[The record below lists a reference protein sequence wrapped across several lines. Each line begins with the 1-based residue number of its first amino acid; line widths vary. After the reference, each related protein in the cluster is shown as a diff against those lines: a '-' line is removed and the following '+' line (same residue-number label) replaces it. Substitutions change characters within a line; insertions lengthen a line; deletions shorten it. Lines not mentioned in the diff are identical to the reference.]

1 MIVFIVKLNK
11 FDNEFFV
18 TKMLNKYNEICTK
31 MYNYEYNNK
40 SFTYYMQL
48 CSKYYNIKK

>member
-18 TKMLNKYNEICTK
+18 TKMLNKYNKNVIK
-31 MYNYEYNNK
+31 HKNNESRGK
-40 SFTYYMQL
+40 L
-48 CSKYYNIKK
+48 